1 MGIRFLD
8 QADLPA
14 GNFSRELLGEDYG
27 RVPASV
33 IFVDPEPGR
42 GPRLHRHPYGEL
54 FFVLEGEATFFDG
67 AKHHVVGP
75 GGVVLV
81 PPREPHAFRSSGSS
95 RVREI
100 DVHLSSR
107 FVTEWLEQD
116 PGDR

>member
-1 MGIRFLD
+1 MRTT
-8 QADLPA
+8 
-14 GNFSRELLGEDYG
+14 GEC
-27 RVPASV
+27 RPRSSSSTRS
-33 IFVDPEPGR
+33 PGR

-81 PPREPHAFRSSGSS
+81 PPRQPHAFRSSGSS
-95 RVREI
+95 RLRQI

-116 PGDR
+116 PGEPSGEDRSVT